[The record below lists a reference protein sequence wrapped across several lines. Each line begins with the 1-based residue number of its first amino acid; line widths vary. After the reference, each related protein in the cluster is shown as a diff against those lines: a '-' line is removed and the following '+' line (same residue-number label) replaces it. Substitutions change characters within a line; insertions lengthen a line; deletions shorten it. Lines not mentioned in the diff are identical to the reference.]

1 MAATGNEVPLLSQ
14 LKQLKDWVVTQISK
28 KLDSPVGGSPEDGD
42 VIAYQSASG
51 SANPTNTYWA
61 RPSNLIPLAGAFVDG
76 LMSSDDK
83 VRLDSLSITN
93 GVLGI
98 GSGGTGATTADAA
111 RTALNAAKSD
121 HDHGAADIVSGTLP
135 IARGGTGGDN
145 KTDARHGIGM
155 MDLLWTGSMEIS
167 GNTVPP
173 AVSITGISN
182 YYVIV
187 VSFSGRAAPCVL
199 SRFGNSNW
207 FYGDSSYT
215 SGNAAET
222 IYSLGICINS
232 TGDPDAVT
240 ELRCCS
246 HVISASGAVGEGNF
260 GATVNRIYGV
270 A

>member
-14 LKQLKDWVVTQISK
+14 LKQLKDWIVTQVSK
-28 KLDSPVGGSPEDGD
+28 KLDTPVGGAAEDGD
-42 VIAYQSASG
+42 VIAYQANSG
-51 SANPTNTYWA
+51 SANPTHTVWA
-61 RPSNLIPLAGAFVDG
+61 RPSTLIPIATSGQNG
-76 LMSSDDK
+76 LMSSSDK
-83 VRLDSLSITN
+83 SKLDSIDTGRLMSQEQEAKLDSLSVSN
-93 GVLGI
+93 GIL
-98 GSGGTGATTADAA
+98 
-111 RTALNAAKSD
+111 ALS
-121 HDHGAADIVSGTLP
+121 S
-135 IARGGTGGDN
+135 GGTGGDN

-187 VSFSGRAAPCVL
+187 VSFSGRSAPCVL

-215 SGNAAET
+215 AGNAAQT

-246 HVISASGAVGEGNF
+246 HVISASGAVGDGNF